1 MLCNVKKRVPQ
12 GLEQTMSNSTS
23 DIISN
28 LPCNVLEKILMC
40 LTIQDAA
47 RTSVLSRKWRYNWTK
62 LPHLIFNDEYCRG
75 SRGVAMNKHI
85 MTILGVLLLHQG
97 PILKFTLS
105 LAAVESCPELDLV
118 VSFVLNNGIQEFT
131 LHIQNGGPYR
141 LPSTLFLCLQ
151 IEHLDLVSCV
161 YKPPLA
167 FKGFTR
173 LLSLVFNEVVIPGD
187 VLSSL
192 ISSCPLLERL
202 TVISSTIVDYLQI
215 VAPNL
220 RFLHCEGLFRSI
232 SVQNSCHLAEVS
244 VFLKRL
250 RNWSAFNEGEPL
262 YSNMLPE
269 SIPAIELLEL
279 DPYNIKFMAVGGV
292 PKSLPTTLACLK
304 VLKLYDICFGD
315 VSLVSNILCLIRSS
329 PNMEKLEVWAWPE
342 GNALVDP
349 FLELMEVEGR
359 SDTTL
364 NQLRE
369 VNMHSVSGKSE
380 LLFLKFIL
388 AKWRMLETL
397 IVVGSL
403 GDVYFGFGLLKE
415 LTRFRSLSPQAEIIF
430 VIPGVAV

>member
-1 MLCNVKKRVPQ
+1 MLLGTLTLIWSCFMIVRMLCNVKKRVPQ
-12 GLEQTMSNSTS
+12 GLERTMSSSTS

-28 LPCNVLEKILMC
+28 HPCNVLEKILMC

-47 RTSVLSRKWRYNWTK
+47 RTSVLSKKWRYNWTK

-75 SRGVAMNKHI
+75 SKWVAMNKHI

-105 LAAVESCPELDLV
+105 LAALESCPELDLV
-118 VSFVLNNGIQEFT
+118 VSFVSNNGIREFT

-141 LPSTLFLCLQ
+141 LPSTLFSCPQL
-151 IEHLDLVSCV
+151 EHLDLVSCV
-161 YKPPLA
+161 FKPRLA

-192 ISSCPLLERL
+192 ISSYPLLERL

-244 VFLKRL
+244 IFLKRS

-262 YSNMLPE
+262 YSIMLPE
-269 SIPAIELLEL
+269 SIPVIELSGIGPLE
-279 DPYNIKFMAVGGV
+279 YQG
-292 PKSLPTTLACLK
+292 
-304 VLKLYDICFGD
+304 
-315 VSLVSNILCLIRSS
+315 
-329 PNMEKLEVWAWPE
+329 
-342 GNALVDP
+342 
-349 FLELMEVEGR
+349 
-359 SDTTL
+359 
-364 NQLRE
+364 
-369 VNMHSVSGKSE
+369 
-380 LLFLKFIL
+380 
-388 AKWRMLETL
+388 
-397 IVVGSL
+397 
-403 GDVYFGFGLLKE
+403 
-415 LTRFRSLSPQAEIIF
+415 EIS
-430 VIPGVAV
+430 